1 MKAFTYR
8 LQRVLDAREAATT
21 HCEIRLAQSERDLA
35 KQRGEQERYQ
45 RTLNQ
50 CTTEHLESTSKRPL
64 PAREHLV
71 QLAWK
76 HHLANRVD
84 QAINAV
90 TKQVATVAQ
99 RREDVK
105 KALIDKKI
113 MESLSKRERQTWL
126 EKIRKLEQNMQDEQ
140 AGIAYSRAQHP
151 HAAASRNARMQQ
163 QEVHI

>member
-21 HCEIRLAQSERDLA
+21 HCEIRLAQSERELA

-45 RTLNQ
+45 QVLHQ
-50 CTTEHLESTSKRPL
+50 CTTDHLESTSNRAL

-76 HHLANRVD
+76 HHLAHRLD
-84 QAINAV
+84 QAANAV
-90 TKQVATVAQ
+90 TKQTATVAQ

-105 KALIDKKI
+105 KALADKKI
-113 MESLSKRERQTWL
+113 IESLSKRERQAWL
-126 EKIRKLEQNMQDEQ
+126 DKIRKLEQKMQDEQ
-140 AGIAYSRAQHP
+140 AGIAYSRRQNR
-151 HAAASRNARMQQ
+151 HATVAKEYSLPQ
-163 QEVHI
+163 QEVRI